1 MTVYTGIDI
10 VEIARIKRAVERW
23 GDRFVQRIYSP
34 AEIALCA
41 GRIES
46 LAARWAAKE
55 AVAKLLGVGMRGPG
69 SSAHSVAFRDIETL
83 TDDDGRPTVTLSGAA
98 RARARELH
106 IDSISISLS
115 HDYGLAIA
123 VAIASASSAA
133 RRRMPW

>member
-1 MTVYTGIDI
+1 MIYTGIDI
-10 VEIARIKRAVERW
+10 VEIARIKRTVERW
-23 GDRFVQRIYSP
+23 GDRVVQRIYSP

-69 SSAHSVAFRDIETL
+69 SIAHSVAFRDIETL

-106 IDSISISLS
+106 IEIICLSLS
-115 HDYGLAIA
+115 HDHGLAIA
-123 VAIASASSAA
+123 VAVASASSTA

>member
-1 MTVYTGIDI
+1 MIYTGIDI

-55 AVAKLLGVGMRGPG
+55 AVAKLLGVGMHGPG
-69 SSAHSVAFRDIETL
+69 SSAHSVAFRNIETL
-83 TDDDGRPTVTLSGAA
+83 TDDDGRPAVTLSGAA

-106 IDSISISLS
+106 IDSICISLS
-115 HDYGLAIA
+115 HDHGLAIA
-123 VAIASASSAA
+123 VAVASASRAA